1 MFVQCIGGKGTRQP
15 EGSITAPGAPAALK
29 ILATPVPSKQ
39 PPGMR
44 ESLVHHTYNICVPR
58 STSWKAVLNFHTN
71 VMNDPIDV
79 SGSFCLPSLSCHR
92 GNCLIAKIIILF
104 MTYLDQWWKQKC
116 FWSPPPKK
124 KQARQIHF
132 GLGRLELHSYWY
144 WFGICWCPGFGLV
157 SSEIP
162 LVMPLWL
169 EDVHRELENDIITL
183 FQASLQNLFPSA
195 LSPQQEGQHLP
206 EAPKQTPLYVIDQKW
221 ATWAL
226 LAETKTE
233 KASIWPVYWDAS
245 QGEGVLRGQ
254 SVASGLLLCK
264 ALLVVTQREKQV
276 FISQYYLNRLPT
288 IKIYKQKV

>member
-1 MFVQCIGGKGTRQP
+1 MDKCNEWSYWCEWIIF
-15 EGSITAPGAPAALK
+15 
-29 ILATPVPSKQ
+29 
-39 PPGMR
+39 
-44 ESLVHHTYNICVPR
+44 
-58 STSWKAVLNFHTN
+58 
-71 VMNDPIDV
+71 
-79 SGSFCLPSLSCHR
+79 LPLLSCHR

-104 MTYLDQWWKQKC
+104 MKIIQWHIWTNGENRNA
-116 FWSPPPKK
+116 FGPPPQKK
-124 KQARQIHF
+124 NQARQIHF

-144 WFGICWCPGFGLV
+144 WFGICRCPGFGLV

-162 LVMPLWL
+162 LVVPLWL

-183 FQASLQNLFPSA
+183 FKASLQNLFPNA
-195 LSPQQEGQHLP
+195 LTPHQEGQNFP
-206 EAPKQTPLYVIDQKW
+206 EVPKQTPLYVIDQNW

-254 SVASGLLLCK
+254 LVVSGLLLCK

-276 FISQYYLNRLPT
+276 FISQYYLNRLPI
-288 IKIYKQKV
+288 IKIYKQKGLVTEHL

>member
-15 EGSITAPGAPAALK
+15 EGSITAPGAPPALK

-124 KQARQIHF
+124 NRQDRFTLAWEDLSYTVTDI
-132 GLGRLELHSYWY
+132 GLGFVDAQALD
-144 WFGICWCPGFGLV
+144 WCL
-157 SSEIP
+157 
-162 LVMPLWL
+162 
-169 EDVHRELENDIITL
+169 RK
-183 FQASLQNLFPSA
+183 FPWSC
-195 LSPQQEGQHLP
+195 PCG
-206 EAPKQTPLYVIDQKW
+206 W
-221 ATWAL
+221 
-226 LAETKTE
+226 KTSTE
-233 KASIWPVYWDAS
+233 S
-245 QGEGVLRGQ
+245 
-254 SVASGLLLCK
+254 
-264 ALLVVTQREKQV
+264 
-276 FISQYYLNRLPT
+276 
-288 IKIYKQKV
+288 

>member
-1 MFVQCIGGKGTRQP
+1 MDKCNEWSYWCEWI
-15 EGSITAPGAPAALK
+15 I
-29 ILATPVPSKQ
+29 
-39 PPGMR
+39 
-44 ESLVHHTYNICVPR
+44 
-58 STSWKAVLNFHTN
+58 
-71 VMNDPIDV
+71 
-79 SGSFCLPSLSCHR
+79 LPSFTQLPQGRLPDRQDHNTIYES
-92 GNCLIAKIIILF
+92 NT

-116 FWSPPPKK
+116 FWSPPPNNNNK

-162 LVMPLWL
+162 LVVPLRL

-195 LSPQQEGQHLP
+195 LSPHQEGQHFP
-206 EAPKQTPLYVIDQKW
+206 EAPKQTPLYVIDQNW

-264 ALLVVTQREKQV
+264 APLVVTQREKQV
-276 FISQYYLNRLPT
+276 FIPQYYLNRLPI
-288 IKIYKQKV
+288 IKILQTKRFSNRTSVVSAASANPVDIRQLGP